1 MEIIKRHQKEI
12 LEIKNYGMK
21 DDVFTGFTP
30 QETGIAK
37 EKVYVPLT

>member
-1 MEIIKRHQKEI
+1 METIKRHQKEI

-21 DDVFTGFTP
+21 DGIFTGFIP

-37 EKVYVPLT
+37 EKLYVPLT